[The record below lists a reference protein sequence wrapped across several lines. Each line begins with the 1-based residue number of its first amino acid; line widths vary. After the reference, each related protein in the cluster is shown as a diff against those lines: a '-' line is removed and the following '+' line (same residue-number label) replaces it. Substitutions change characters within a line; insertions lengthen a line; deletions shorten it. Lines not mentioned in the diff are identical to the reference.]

1 MGKERLLQLEEY
13 IKVQQ
18 KVSPETLCE
27 KFGVSMSTLRRD
39 INTSSKWA
47 VYKRPMAAS
56 CITTPPPR
64 SSPSTYAVPL
74 IKNKNGMPARPLLL

>member
-1 MGKERLLQLEEY
+1 MIKGQGGIMGKERLLQLEEY

-39 INTSSKWA
+39 INTLEQMGCVQKA
-47 VYKRPMAAS
+47 
-56 CITTPPPR
+56 
-64 SSPSTYAVPL
+64 
-74 IKNKNGMPARPLLL
+74 

>member
-1 MGKERLLQLEEY
+1 MIKGQGGIMGKERLLQLEEY

-39 INTSSKWA
+39 INTLEQMGCVQKAYYPFAS
-47 VYKRPMAAS
+47 RPRT
-56 CITTPPPR
+56 I
-64 SSPSTYAVPL
+64 VDNVL
-74 IKNKNGMPARPLLL
+74 K